1 MVILRGIVVGVL
13 RGAGKLIGYL
23 VCLGVG
29 LMGVVWEFS
38 DGVPWVSGSKV
49 AWNLGRWSC

>member
-1 MVILRGIVVGVL
+1 MLLRGIVVGVL
-13 RGAGKLIGYL
+13 RGAWAKLIGYL

-29 LMGVVWEFS
+29 LMEVVWEFS

-49 AWNLGRWSC
+49 VWNFGIWGY

>member
-1 MVILRGIVVGVL
+1 MLLWRIVVGVL
-13 RGAGKLIGYL
+13 RGAWKLIGYL

-29 LMGVVWEFS
+29 LMEAVWEFS

-49 AWNLGRWSC
+49 VWNFGIWGY